1 MRPASTRLRAG
12 LLATCTALTA
22 LATIGPASADA
33 SSTTQLAGDWAPFS
47 RCPVDDPAMLAADGR
62 TDIVQCIASHSASG
76 TIKLGNTNV
85 VTGASDLQVGVVQHT
100 GGTNSLVAPAG
111 GALIADSADIPGGL
125 LGLMCPSDIPVI
137 GNICRQITNGT
148 LNRVTA
154 TVESAGTPTDFNLTA
169 GATSGQPII
178 AIPIR
183 IHLQNPF
190 LGSSCYIGSTSH
202 PIVLRPQN
210 VTAPTL
216 GIQRFDGNGTPDP
229 AGDMNR
235 LSLVNASQTD
245 TTFAVPGASGCGL
258 AGLLDWAVNLKTGL
272 PSAAGRNSVVLNSA
286 STYLAGLHAP
296 GTVVPDNGKL
306 LSQYWH
312 SAVQ

>member
-33 SSTTQLAGDWAPFS
+33 SSTTQLAGYWAPFS